1 MISGPEGQ
9 VGAYIGYRYLY
20 ERDNAFGIN
29 QLATSLIGVP
39 PPPSSVLV
47 ITETE
52 AWNGLAVGLNTRFRP
67 ADRCRSRSMRPCCRS
82 SACGAATIIGCGSNP
97 LPAQGQG
104 WGSQFEAI
112 LSYAITDQWSVGA
125 GARYWYFSTSNASSL
140 TQPIKLYSERYGG
153 FVQTNY
159 KFGGPTSA
167 SSSAVA
173 LYKAPPAPVTWTGFY
188 AGASLGAGFGRSNWS
203 DPCGPTSIGDQDRVG
218 GALVGGQVGAN
229 YQVGSIVYGIE
240 AALSWAPLTGTASC
254 FAGNQN
260 QAIAGQDCGTRVG
273 ALAFLTPRIGYALDR
288 TLYYAKA
295 GPAFGHTTFDL
306 NSGGAAPGQ
315 VTAAESDRWGWTIG
329 GGVEHA

>member
-1 MISGPEGQ
+1 VLPFLGVWGS
-9 VGAYIGYRYLY
+9 
-20 ERDNAFGIN
+20 DNHWLRVDI
-29 QLATSLIGVP
+29 
-39 PPPSSVLV
+39 
-47 ITETE
+47 
-52 AWNGLAVGLNTRFRP
+52 
-67 ADRCRSRSMRPCCRS
+67 
-82 SACGAATIIGCGSNP
+82 NP

-125 GARYWYFSTSNASSL
+125 GARYWYFATSNASSL

-153 FVQTNY
+153 FVQTTY

-167 SSSAVA
+167 SSSVVA

-203 DPCGPTSIGDQDRVG
+203 DPFGPTSIGDQDRVG
-218 GALVGGQVGAN
+218 GAFVGGQVGAN
-229 YQVGSIVYGIE
+229 YQAGSIVYGIE
-240 AALSWAPLTGTASC
+240 AALSWAPLTGTATC
-254 FAGNQN
+254 FAGNPN

-315 VTAAESDRWGWTIG
+315 VTASESDRWGWTIG
-329 GGVEHA
+329 GGVEHALTREWSVVGEYKYVDLGTANVSFAGVPATIAPVGREVINQRYQVLSLAVNYKLN